1 MLYFKRDA
9 AVHQGIERQIH
20 DPIVIKLLFDE
31 MSFNVLYSLY
41 PCEVDDAAYLA
52 GIHLQLA
59 RGPRAK
65 KDDIP

>member
-1 MLYFKRDA
+1 MSVVLCDKY
-9 AVHQGIERQIH
+9 V
-20 DPIVIKLLFDE
+20 VI
-31 MSFNVLYSLY
+31 VLYSLY